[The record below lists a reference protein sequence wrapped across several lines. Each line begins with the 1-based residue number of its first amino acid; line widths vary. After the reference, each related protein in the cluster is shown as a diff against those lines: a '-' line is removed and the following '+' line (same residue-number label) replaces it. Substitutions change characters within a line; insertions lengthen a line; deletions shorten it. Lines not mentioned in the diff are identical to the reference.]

1 LQVVLEEPAEGKG
14 HQAPSI
20 FLKLRFGSISV
31 ERPHPIGFRGAT
43 YLDSFDMPDH
53 AVEIYDVHDNLSQL
67 YDEVQHA
74 SETRN
79 GRDLF
84 GEL

>member
-1 LQVVLEEPAEGKG
+1 
-14 HQAPSI
+14 
-20 FLKLRFGSISV
+20 
-31 ERPHPIGFRGAT
+31 
-43 YLDSFDMPDH
+43 MPDH

>member
-1 LQVVLEEPAEGKG
+1 MEEPAEGKG
-14 HQAPSI
+14 ASSPLN
-20 FLKLRFGSISV
+20 FLKLRFGPISV
-31 ERPHPIGFRGAT
+31 ERPHPIGVRGAA
-43 YLDSFDMPDH
+43 YLDSFDILGQ
-53 AVEIYDVHDNLSQL
+53 AIEIYDVHDNLSQL

-84 GEL
+84 GER